1 MTATQGKIYGYCRIS
16 TAKQNIERQIRSIK
30 SYCKLTFGE
39 EYENIADIRQEV
51 FTGRKLKERKA
62 FNKLMK
68 EVKEGD
74 TIIFDSVSRMS
85 RNAQEGFKTYIE
97 LFNRGVNLIF
107 LRERTIDTSAFK
119 SAVGD
124 NKLDVHI
131 ETGDTDTDDFVNGI
145 MSEVVKYISKLAER
159 QILLAF
165 EQSQK
170 EVDDLSDR
178 TKGGLKT
185 ARINGKQ
192 IGQRSGAKL
201 IVKKAQPAK
210 DIIRKHS
217 KDFGGTLNDTETM
230 KLAGVSRNTF
240 YKYKKE
246 LANELAESEV

>member
-16 TAKQNIERQIRSIK
+16 TPKQNIERQIRNIK
-30 SYCKLTFGE
+30 SYCKLTYGDE
-39 EYENIADIRQEV
+39 DKALIKQEV
-51 FTGRKLKERKA
+51 FTGRKLKDRKA

-68 EVKEGD
+68 NVKEGD

-97 LFNRGVNLIF
+97 LFNRGVNLVF
-107 LRERTIDTSAFK
+107 LKERTIDTSTFK

-124 NKLDVHI
+124 NKLDIHI

-159 QILLAF
+159 QIVIAF
-165 EQSQK
+165 EQAEK
-170 EVDDLSDR
+170 EVLDLSQR
-178 TKGGLKT
+178 TKEGQQT
-185 ARINGKQ
+185 ARAHGKQ
-192 IGQRSGAKL
+192 IGQHEGAKL
-201 IVKKAQPAK
+201 NIKKEKPAK
-210 DIIRKHS
+210 DIIREHN
-217 KDFGGTLNDTETM
+217 KDFGGTLNDTKTM
-230 KLAGVSRNTF
+230 TLAKISRNTF